1 MSKLRKPEQGWAWI
15 PNAILQNKSLSLKA
29 KGLWAYLNSK
39 PDGWIFSIDRIANE
53 TADGRDAVR
62 SAIHELEAAGLLA
75 RTRRSIGTGWEE
87 EYDLRAKAGNSHAGN
102 SYVGK
107 SHVGKPDDIIKQKI
121 IRQNK
126 EKQNKETLMP
136 APAKPAPARQLPQ
149 EAKDLAEL
157 LHDKILENKPDRK
170 IPAGWEK
177 RWAEDIDKMHRL
189 DDRSWEA
196 IKACIIW
203 SQRDDFWHQNILS
216 GANLRKHYDRMAD
229 RARSERNSSQA
240 LASQIFSQDGNQA
253 VETARKMG
261 LLP

>member
-15 PNAILQNKSLSLKA
+15 PNTILQNKSLTLKA

-39 PDGWIFSIDRIANE
+39 PDGWTFSIDRIATE

-62 SAIHELEAAGLLA
+62 SAIHELESAGLLA

-87 EYDLRAKAGNSHAGN
+87 EYDLRAKAGNSYVGN

-107 SHVGKPDDIIKQKI
+107 SHVGKPDDIIRQNK

-126 EKQNKETLMP
+126 VKQNKETIMP
-136 APAKPAPARQLPQ
+136 APAKPALARQLPQ
-149 EAKDLAEL
+149 EAKNLAEL
-157 LHDKILENKPDRK
+157 LHSKILENKPDRR
-170 IPAGWEK
+170 IPSGWQE
-177 RWAEDIDKMHRL
+177 RWAEDIDKMHRI
-189 DDRSWEA
+189 DNRSWEA
-196 IKACIIW
+196 IKACIHW

-229 RARSERNSSQA
+229 RARSERNNSQA
-240 LASQIFSQDGNQA
+240 LASAIFSLDDREA
-253 VETARKMG
+253 IKMMEKSQK
-261 LLP
+261 

>member
-62 SAIHELEAAGLLA
+62 SAIHELETAGLLA

-149 EAKDLAEL
+149 EAKDLAGL
-157 LHDKILENKPDRK
+157 LHNKILENKPDRK
-170 IPAGWEK
+170 IPSGWEK

-189 DDRSWEA
+189 DGRSWGA

-229 RARSERNSSQA
+229 RARSERNSNQA